1 MLQLLVIVLGVLA
14 GADAGRAQQ
23 CLHGALETAEDRVR
37 RERAMDF
44 ARRVN
49 IAQQLA
55 SPRGPRY
62 RPLDEL
68 PSIPPVPD
76 GFELQFHTDGRSYAF
91 SLKDR
96 RDPCRFAVFSDQEGA
111 VYAAAPQP
119 QRATILPLETR

>member
-1 MLQLLVIVLGVLA
+1 MLQVLVTVLGVLA
-14 GADAGRAQQ
+14 GADVVHAQP
-23 CLHGALETAEDRVR
+23 CLHGALETADDRVR

-49 IAQQLA
+49 AAQALP
-55 SPRGPRY
+55 SPRGLRY
-62 RPLDEL
+62 RPLEEL
-68 PSIPPVPD
+68 PSVPPVPG
-76 GFELQFHTDGRSYAF
+76 GFELQFHTDGRSYTF

-119 QRATILPLETR
+119 PRPTILPLDTR

>member
-1 MLQLLVIVLGVLA
+1 VTVLGVLA
-14 GADAGRAQQ
+14 GADAARAQQ
-23 CLHGALETAEDRVR
+23 CLHGQLETADDRVR

-49 IAQQLA
+49 AAQQILPA
-55 SPRGPRY
+55 PRGPRY
-62 RPLDEL
+62 RPLEEL
-68 PSIPPVPD
+68 PSLPPAPD
-76 GFELQFHTDGRSYAF
+76 GFALQFHTDGRSYTF

-119 QRATILPLETR
+119 QRAIILPLETR